1 MSPENSEFD
10 NAMPV
15 RQHRFEELPDGRIV
29 VFMPR
34 FTGRFARRFI
44 LPLFARPEFRVQLD
58 DLGSAVWR
66 MCDGHTT
73 VRDIVGRLMER
84 TPGDAAELTTRVH
97 LFLRRLH
104 REGSIAYMM
113 KEPD

>member
-1 MSPENSEFD
+1 MPGESADFD

-66 MCDGHTT
+66 ACDGRST
-73 VRDIVGRLMER
+73 VREIVTQLHASIG
-84 TPGDAAELTTRVH
+84 GDGAELAGRVH
-97 LFLRRLH
+97 FFLRRLH